1 MLPVQSE
8 LYLITAS
15 AGADLKNFDITY
27 TEEHNMKIVIITGS
41 AHRHGTTAAL
51 ADKFQQ
57 GALDA
62 GHEVYRFD
70 AAFQDVHPCIGCD
83 RCRRTGVCTFAADDM
98 KLLDPHL
105 LAADAVVFVSP
116 IYYFTINAQI
126 KAVIDRFYANNEAL
140 MGKKK
145 AILMTA
151 MADTEMDSALAGN
164 EMFRQMTGY
173 LEWEN
178 AGILNAR
185 GASAAADLSE
195 DDLARAYALGREL
208 R

>member
-1 MLPVQSE
+1 
-8 LYLITAS
+8 
-15 AGADLKNFDITY
+15 
-27 TEEHNMKIVIITGS
+27 MKIVMITGS

-51 ADKFQQ
+51 ADRFQQ

-70 AAFQDVHPCIGCD
+70 AAFQDVHTCIGCD
-83 RCRRTGVCTFAADDM
+83 KCLRTGECTFAADDM
-98 KLLDPHL
+98 KLLNPHL

-116 IYYFTINAQI
+116 VYYFTINAQL
-126 KAVIDRFYANNEAL
+126 KAVIDRFYANNDAL
-140 MGKKK
+140 MGGKK
-145 AILMTA
+145 ALLITA

-173 LEWEN
+173 LNWEN
-178 AGILNAR
+178 AGVLNAR
-185 GASAAADLSE
+185 GASAAADLTKA
-195 DDLARAYALGREL
+195 DLDRAYTMGRKL

>member
-1 MLPVQSE
+1 
-8 LYLITAS
+8 
-15 AGADLKNFDITY
+15 
-27 TEEHNMKIVIITGS
+27 MKIVMITGS
-41 AHRHGTTAAL
+41 AHRHGTTAKL
-51 ADKFQQ
+51 ADQFQR

-62 GHEVYRFD
+62 GHEVFRFD
-70 AAFQDVHPCIGCD
+70 AAFQDIHPCIGCD
-83 RCRRTGVCTFAADDM
+83 KCRRTGECTFVADDM
-98 KLLDPHL
+98 KLLNPHL

-116 IYYFTINAQI
+116 IYYFTINAQL

-145 AILMTA
+145 AVLITA

-173 LEWEN
+173 LGWET

-185 GASAAADLSE
+185 GASTAADLTE
-195 DDLARAYALGREL
+195 DDLERAYALGREQFTK
-208 R
+208 

>member
-1 MLPVQSE
+1 
-8 LYLITAS
+8 
-15 AGADLKNFDITY
+15 
-27 TEEHNMKIVIITGS
+27 MKIVIITGS

>member
-1 MLPVQSE
+1 
-8 LYLITAS
+8 
-15 AGADLKNFDITY
+15 
-27 TEEHNMKIVIITGS
+27 MKIVMITGS

-51 ADKFQQ
+51 ADRFQQ

-70 AAFQDVHPCIGCD
+70 AAFQNVHPCVGCD
-83 RCRRTGVCTFAADDM
+83 KCRRTGVCTFEADDM
-98 KLLDPHL
+98 KLLNPHL

-116 IYYFTINAQI
+116 IYYFTINAQL

-140 MGKKK
+140 MGRKR
-145 AILMTA
+145 AILITA

-185 GASAAADLSE
+185 NASTAADLSE
-195 DDLARAYALGREL
+195 DDLAHAYALGREL

>member
-1 MLPVQSE
+1 MAANE
-8 LYLITAS
+8 
-15 AGADLKNFDITY
+15 
-27 TEEHNMKIVIITGS
+27 EEHNMKIVMITGS

-57 GALDA
+57 GAQDA

-83 RCRRTGVCTFAADDM
+83 KCRRTGICTFEADDM
-98 KLLDPHL
+98 KLLNPHL
-105 LAADAVVFVSP
+105 LAADAIVFVSP
-116 IYYFTINAQI
+116 VYYFTINAQL

-140 MGKKK
+140 MGGKK
-145 AILMTA
+145 AVLITA

-173 LEWEN
+173 LAWEK
-178 AGILNAR
+178 AGILNVCS
-185 GASAAADLSE
+185 ASTAADLRE
-195 DDLARAYALGREL
+195 DDLTRAYALGREL

>member
-1 MLPVQSE
+1 
-8 LYLITAS
+8 
-15 AGADLKNFDITY
+15 
-27 TEEHNMKIVIITGS
+27 
-41 AHRHGTTAAL
+41 
-51 ADKFQQ
+51 
-57 GALDA
+57 
-62 GHEVYRFD
+62 
-70 AAFQDVHPCIGCD
+70 
-83 RCRRTGVCTFAADDM
+83 M

-105 LAADAVVFVSP
+105 LAADAVVFISP

-140 MGKKK
+140 MGNKK
-145 AILMTA
+145 AILITA

-185 GASAAADLSE
+185 GASVAADLSE
-195 DDLARAYALGREL
+195 DDLARAYALGRE
-208 R
+208 RR

>member
-1 MLPVQSE
+1 
-8 LYLITAS
+8 
-15 AGADLKNFDITY
+15 
-27 TEEHNMKIVIITGS
+27 MKIVIITGS

-57 GALDA
+57 GVLDA

-70 AAFQDVHPCIGCD
+70 AAFQEVHPCIGCD
-83 RCRRTGVCTFAADDM
+83 KCRRTGVCTFAADDM